1 MPSGIDLESLSAECC
16 QSANI
21 INKELLALQNFA
33 GQGRLRAIKSL
44 LTRKLKDGEIQSL
57 KRRLEENQRTLDTKV
72 LIDVRQMMVHL
83 TERQDD
89 QYASVYHELTA
100 LAAKLD
106 SCHISAGGNLKTIIN
121 DVVESN
127 KHEHQ
132 ATRMHLSS
140 TIQALTTSQAQ
151 KQEQKMRYEQLLES
165 LRFDDIHV
173 RENEVTESH
182 SETLSWVYDDNGKYP
197 WDSLKSWLELE
208 RSIYWVNGKAGSGKS
223 TFMKF
228 LVKDERTSKA
238 LQIWSGGQDCMV
250 LTFYFWLSGT
260 KLQRSMKGF
269 LCSLLRQILDINE
282 RVSGDIL
289 QTHNTVIG
297 KRSLGD
303 WSMGELR
310 KMLEF
315 AIESV
320 NRTSHICIFVDGID
334 EFDQDEDVQH
344 LLDYIKKL
352 AESPRTKF
360 CLSSRPELH
369 VERCLSQYSKLRLQD
384 LTAKDMEI
392 CIRDRL
398 DRVYELYPSLNIGAE
413 DIERFFHL
421 MTQKADGVF
430 LWVYFALNSL
440 LKGMSNEDDFEVLLT
455 RLGELPSG
463 MERIYQ
469 QMWVRLNG
477 DEQLYRREASL
488 YFSYHEL
495 FPRSLFEMTVALND
509 DIQTKYFQEMRPQD
523 PTILAHKCETLRK
536 RILTRC
542 AGLLEVTETMRDSKD
557 HDSSSFTSSTGSFES
572 FTQHSEDLEATCPNN
587 ESQLVDGEQSSS
599 LVNGSSASHSTISCK
614 SFDTQLSAHHSL
626 QPYHDVKIKFLHRTA
641 RDFLLDT
648 EAGHAIVG
656 ETSQARDDRFLNAT
670 RARMAALLEGLEVF
684 GSRTIGLIM
693 SDIGYFDTKDEI
705 ELLET
710 LRNVCKTL
718 HVPGSPARDVTLRAF
733 WAGWWFPCNDFVGC
747 AAVLHCTKYV
757 QWHINHA
764 TTCLSPYY
772 LGYLFLV
779 LNLIL
784 LTGTRFTR
792 NAVQLANSLADK
804 GADPYTPQIADD
816 LVLTP
821 YFQFLET
828 VLQGNDWASIPET
841 AIEVARLI
849 KRLYLT
855 SVKLKEKVIVSR
867 IVSRMLPVELREAS
881 GIEWLDVELD
891 GNFLCRQALYHLRR
905 SGIITE
911 SIKLVPTRSSLSVK
925 VLVPPREDPRFLL
938 STPEDSVDLGQ
949 GYEKVLIPEDYT
961 DNSAQSFET
970 FISRL
975 KEVIPR
981 CEDIDRVHWQYEV
994 GVKID
999 LPENALTLDP
1009 SEDVDESNW
1018 KERGHFRTATGNP
1031 CHGSVFT
1038 VMDTEITK

>member
-1 MPSGIDLESLSAECC
+1 MPSGIDLERLSTECC
-16 QSANI
+16 QSAKI
-21 INKELLALQNFA
+21 LNKELLALQKTA
-33 GQGRLRAIKSL
+33 GQGRLRAVASL

-89 QYASVYHELTA
+89 QYASVYQELTA

-106 SCHISAGGNLKTIIN
+106 CCHISAGDKLKTMIK

-140 TIQALTTSQAQ
+140 TMQALTATQAQ

-182 SETLSWVYDDNGKYP
+182 SETFSWVYDDDGKYF
-197 WDSLKSWLELE
+197 WDSLKSWLEHE

-238 LQIWSGGQDCMV
+238 LEIWSGGQYCIV
-250 LTFYFWLSGT
+250 LAFYFWLSGT

-269 LCSLLRQILDINE
+269 LCSLLRQILEINE
-282 RVSGDIL
+282 TVLGDIL
-289 QTHNTVIG
+289 QTHNTVIK

-310 KMLEF
+310 KMLER

-320 NRTSHICIFVDGID
+320 NRTSNICVFVDGID

-369 VERCLSQYSKLRLQD
+369 IERCLSEYPKLRLQD

-455 RLGELPSG
+455 RLEELPSG
-463 MERIYQ
+463 MERLYR

-488 YFSYHEL
+488 YFSYDDF
-495 FPRSLFEMTVALND
+495 FPASLFEMTVALND

-523 PTILAHKCETLRK
+523 HTTLAHKCETLRK

-542 AGLLEVTETMRDSKD
+542 AGLLEVTKTMRDSKD
-557 HDSSSFTSSTGSFES
+557 HDSSSFILFPDSFES
-572 FTQHSEDLEATCPNN
+572 STQNTEDLEATISNN
-587 ESQLVDGEQSSS
+587 ESQLVNREQSSS
-599 LVNGSSASHSTISCK
+599 LVNGSSALHSTISRK
-614 SFDTQLSAHHSL
+614 SFDTQLSAHQSL
-626 QPYHDVKIKFLHRTA
+626 QPYHDVEIKFLHRTA

-648 EAGHAIVG
+648 EAGRAIAG
-656 ETSQARDDRFLNAT
+656 ETSQTRDDRFLNVT
-670 RARMAALLEGLEVF
+670 RARMAALLEGLESFNFDNVSYIM
-684 GSRTIGLIM
+684 GSTE
-693 SDIGYFDTKDEI
+693 DFDTTDGI

-718 HVPGSPARDVTLRAF
+718 HVPGSSTRDVTLHAF
-733 WAGWWFPCNDFVGC
+733 WSNGWGASNDFVAC
-747 AAVLHCTKYV
+747 AAYTSCTKYV
-757 QWHINHA
+757 QWYIDHA
-764 TTCLSPYY
+764 TACLSPYY
-772 LGYLFLV
+772 LGFYL
-779 LNLIL
+779 
-784 LTGTRFTR
+784 
-792 NAVQLANSLADK
+792 
-804 GADPYTPQIADD
+804 
-816 LVLTP
+816 
-821 YFQFLET
+821 
-828 VLQGNDWASIPET
+828 
-841 AIEVARLI
+841 
-849 KRLYLT
+849 
-855 SVKLKEKVIVSR
+855 
-867 IVSRMLPVELREAS
+867 
-881 GIEWLDVELD
+881 
-891 GNFLCRQALYHLRR
+891 
-905 SGIITE
+905 
-911 SIKLVPTRSSLSVK
+911 
-925 VLVPPREDPRFLL
+925 
-938 STPEDSVDLGQ
+938 
-949 GYEKVLIPEDYT
+949 
-961 DNSAQSFET
+961 
-970 FISRL
+970 
-975 KEVIPR
+975 
-981 CEDIDRVHWQYEV
+981 
-994 GVKID
+994 
-999 LPENALTLDP
+999 
-1009 SEDVDESNW
+1009 
-1018 KERGHFRTATGNP
+1018 
-1031 CHGSVFT
+1031 
-1038 VMDTEITK
+1038 